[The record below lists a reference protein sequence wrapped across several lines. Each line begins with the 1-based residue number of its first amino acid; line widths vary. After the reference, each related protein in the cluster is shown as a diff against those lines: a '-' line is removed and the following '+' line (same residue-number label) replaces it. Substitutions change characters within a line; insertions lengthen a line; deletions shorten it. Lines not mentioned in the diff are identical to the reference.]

1 MKDYHNL
8 LFPYAYNIL
17 GSSDDA
23 KDAVQEVLSNF
34 ITSPREGIVNEKG
47 YLIKSVINQSINIK
61 NRQKK
66 LRHGEVWLP
75 EPLATEEA
83 DTDLNLRDIVSYS
96 LLVLLERLNPKE
108 RAAFILKEGFGY
120 SHEEIAEV
128 LSSNVENSRKLLSR
142 AREKLHQSQQP
153 AEETLSL
160 EFLEKYVQAI
170 RNRDTQT
177 LESLLSSDIA
187 FYADGGDTV
196 KVIKKIC
203 TGLHEVVELL
213 MVIHQQ
219 FQQHYRVVPARIN
232 HQLALLYY
240 DGDQI
245 KSCQVLELSPEGNI
259 QRINTV
265 LDPEKLKALGRH

>member
-34 ITSPREGIVNEKG
+34 IASPREGIANEKG
-47 YLIKSVINQSINIK
+47 YLIKSVINHSINVK
-61 NRQKK
+61 SRQKK
-66 LRHGEVWLP
+66 LRHGAVWLP

-96 LLVLLERLNPKE
+96 LLVLLEQLNPKE
-108 RAAFILKEGFGY
+108 RAVFILKEGFGY

-128 LSSNVENSRKLLSR
+128 LSSNAENSRKLLSR
-142 AREKLHQSQQP
+142 AKEKLDQSHKP

-170 RNRDTQT
+170 RDRDTRA
-177 LESLLSSDIA
+177 LESLLSNDIA

-213 MVIHQQ
+213 MVIHQR

-240 DGDQI
+240 DGPVI
-245 KSCQVLELSPEGNI
+245 KSCQVLELSPEGKI

-265 LDPEKLKALGRH
+265 LDPEKLKALAKH